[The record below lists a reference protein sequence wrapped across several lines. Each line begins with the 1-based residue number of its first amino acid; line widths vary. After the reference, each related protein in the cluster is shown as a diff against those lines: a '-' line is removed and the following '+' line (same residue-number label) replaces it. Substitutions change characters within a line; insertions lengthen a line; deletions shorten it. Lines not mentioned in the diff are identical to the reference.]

1 MEKSQPNLSE
11 SKQTRK
17 PRKRAREFIEDGK
30 SRRKTF
36 MKRVPTLKK
45 KAEELAELCGI
56 PVCVVCFGPD
66 GTVDV
71 WPEDRT
77 KAEAVIM
84 KYKERSSDCMQKLN
98 LSGILEIMDKKEKQR
113 PWQFLDK
120 QLHKLSLKELQDL
133 IRNLDSKILTVEER
147 IRFLKGK
154 SVQIFD
160 LGGAEEVGPLSIE
173 LPDHFNDLYAEL
185 PDHFNDL
192 YRNNNSNMEHEK
204 RSSFPDCSYMAML
217 MASDDQTDFTIPST
231 DTSRLLGY
239 YSEGGCSSNSSTTCW
254 LSGGIPETNL
264 GNNFLSRQAGGVWQP
279 TPLHEVLPITAVWP
293 RQPSQSQMN
302 YYGDT
307 DHGSFRY

>member
-1 MEKSQPNLSE
+1 MEKSQPSL

-84 KYKERSSDCMQKLN
+84 KYMERSSDCMQKLY
-98 LSGILEIMDKKEKQR
+98 LSGMLETMDKKEKQQ
-113 PWQFLDK
+113 PWHFLDN
-120 QLHKLSLKELQDL
+120 QLMHKLSPEELQIL
-133 IRNLDSKILTVEER
+133 MRNLDSKILTAEER

-154 SVQIFD
+154 SVQN
-160 LGGAEEVGPLSIE
+160 LELGAEELSPLSIE
-173 LPDHFNDLYAEL
+173 LPEFNDLYGIK
-185 PDHFNDL
+185 
-192 YRNNNSNMEHEK
+192 NSNMKHEE
-204 RSSFPDCSYMAML
+204 RSGFPGFDDVYHPSLALVPVAHYSSYMAML
-217 MASDDQTDFTIPST
+217 TASDDQTDFTIPST
-231 DTSRLLGY
+231 DNSRRLGD
-239 YSEGGCSSNSSTTCW
+239 YSW
-254 LSGGIPETNL
+254 PSGGILETNL
-264 GNNFLSRQAGGVWQP
+264 GNSFLSGQAGVWPP
-279 TPLHEVLPITAVWP
+279 TPLHEALPITAVWP
-293 RQPSQSQMN
+293 RQSLQSSQMN
-302 YYGDT
+302 HYGDT
-307 DHGSFRY
+307 DGS